1 MTDSVSFRWLGVVG
15 TELRANDQT
24 LLIDP
29 YFTRIPMRRLWFGRV
44 EPDHGLIAE
53 KVQHGDFVLIT
64 HPHFDHIMD
73 VPDVVHN
80 TGAAAL
86 GSANA
91 CRLLAAYGVSEEQAR
106 EIKVGDK
113 LNLMDFEVEVFRSQH
128 MRTPG
133 FSPGRLSSDP
143 KPPLRA
149 RDYRMDENFSFL
161 ISIGGYRMLTD
172 PGESPGAAPRADILF
187 VFPYRNEEYYKSLLP
202 LVQPKVVIPTH
213 WDDFFRPLSKPL
225 RPLIQPPKWP
235 LISLRRINLT
245 AFGRMIER
253 IYPETKFFV
262 PEIFRTYDLKEFM

>member
-24 LLIDP
+24 LLVDP

-53 KVQHGDFVLIT
+53 KIRASDFVLIT
-64 HPHFDHIMD
+64 HAHFDHIMD

-106 EIKVGDK
+106 EIKAGDK
-113 LNLMDFEVEVFRSQH
+113 LNLKDFEVEVFRSQH

-133 FSPGRLSSDP
+133 FSPGRLSSVP

-172 PGESPGAAPRADILF
+172 PGERPGAAPPADILL
-187 VFPYRNEEYYKSLLP
+187 VFPYRNEAYYKSLLP

-225 RPLIQPPKWP
+225 RPLIQPPKGP
-235 LISLRRINLT
+235 RISLRRINLT

-253 IYPETKFFV
+253 ISPETKVFV
-262 PEIFRTYDLKEFM
+262 PDIFHTYDLKEFV